1 MPGASFTLC
10 ILFGQSFTTET
21 EGGSH
26 PCKLI
31 FQTNYT
37 MIITELLQ
45 KELQQEAVVTRKML
59 ALVPE
64 DKYSWKPHERSMSM
78 IQLATHIAELPSWI
92 GMGLNTEGI
101 DFANNGELLALF
113 EKNLAEADAQLAA
126 FPDASLNGTWT
137 MRAGEHVIAVLSK
150 YDTIRHAISQTI
162 HHRAQLGVFLRLL
175 NIPIPGTYGPSADD
189 SGGF

>member
-1 MPGASFTLC
+1 
-10 ILFGQSFTTET
+10 
-21 EGGSH
+21 
-26 PCKLI
+26 
-31 FQTNYT
+31 

-101 DFANNGELLALF
+101 DFASFNYEPTPIANNGELLALF